1 MKRVWYGKVFLY
13 MPKEKW
19 IKKAMERGA
28 IQVKRNND
36 TGKEMWRPMP
46 RKDLMNRS
54 DAEIVSTFNSEIRGL
69 YNFYRIAENVGALHK
84 YYYMVRYSML
94 KTLAGKHRTNVSVI
108 KKRHMVNGVLR
119 IPYDTTKGRKYCEFY
134 HDGYMPMGY
143 FNSHSLGNLTSV
155 STATMSDLE
164 SMSFAVIVRTLVGVI
179 HASIFS
185 VAMSYFSW
193 KISLIFLTGVILFM
207 VINTM
212 LLRCSKR
219 LSPIRLD
226 AQTEFMDAV
235 LEYIQGMSVVRA
247 FHMAK
252 QSNTTLEKS
261 IDETKRKNQ
270 LIERQRIPYIAAEQV
285 VLRIAS
291 AAAAFC
297 SIALFINGTLE
308 LTYCLIILVSAFMV
322 YSQLESAGEMFFML
336 SMIDASI
343 DRVEEINQSPQID
356 IDGKE
361 QTPDRLDI
369 EMQDVSFSYGDKKV
383 IDHVSLTIPQGTT
396 TAIVGPSGSGKT
408 TLVNL
413 IARFWDVDSGSVRIG
428 GIDVKDYKLDSL
440 MKNISMVFQNVYL
453 FPDTIENNI
462 KFGCPNATHEDVVKA
477 AKAARC
483 HDFISALPKGYQTVI
498 GESGATI
505 SGGEKQRISIARAI
519 MKDAPIIILDE
530 ATANV
535 DPENEAELQKA
546 IEALTQGKTIIMIA
560 HRLKTVKN
568 ADQIIVIDRGKI
580 SQQGTHDEL
589 IKQAGIYADFVGMRE
604 KAIGWKIKADSLA

>member
-1 MKRVWYGKVFLY
+1 MIRSFRKFFEFAGR
-13 MPKEKW
+13 
-19 IKKAMERGA
+19 
-28 IQVKRNND
+28 QKRNWYM
-36 TGKEMWRPMP
+36 G
-46 RKDLMNRS
+46 LFY
-54 DAEIVSTFNSEIRGL
+54 EIIRCVLEAMQFAALLVVLDGL
-69 YNFYRIAENVGALHK
+69 VHESITTQTVLLAFGI
-84 YYYMVRYSML
+84 ML
-94 KTLAGKHRTNVSVI
+94 VSVI
-108 KKRHMVNGVLR
+108 GTIIFWYLAHGKEGEGSYRMCEDKRIQIGNRM
-119 IPYDTTKGRKYCEFY
+119 K
-134 HDGYMPMGY
+134 YMPMGY

-164 SMSFAVIVRTLVGVI
+164 SMSFAIIVRTLVGVI

-185 VAMSYFSW
+185 IAMCYFSW
-193 KISLIFLTGVILFM
+193 KISLIFLIGVILFM

-212 LLRCSKR
+212 LLRCSRR
-219 LSPIRLD
+219 LSPKRLE

-235 LEYIQGMSVVRA
+235 LEYIQGMGVVRA
-247 FHMAK
+247 FHMAS

-261 IDETKRKNQ
+261 IDETQKKNQ
-270 LIERQRIPYIAAEQV
+270 VIERQRIPYIAAEQV

-297 SIALFINGTLE
+297 SIILFINGTLE
-308 LTYCLIILVSAFMV
+308 LTYCLMILVSAFMV

-343 DRVEEINQSPQID
+343 DRVEEINRSPQID

-361 QTPDRLDI
+361 QHPARLDI

-383 IDHVSLTIPQGTT
+383 INHVSLSIPQGTT
-396 TAIVGPSGSGKT
+396 TAIVGPSGSGKA

-428 GIDVKDYKLDSL
+428 AIDVKDYKLDSL
-440 MKNISMVFQNVYL
+440 MENISMVFQNVYL

-462 KFGCPNATHEDVVKA
+462 KFGSPNATHEDVVQA

-483 HDFISALPKGYQTVI
+483 HEFILALPDGYQTVI

-519 MKDAPIIILDE
+519 MKDSPIIILDE

-568 ADQIIVIDRGKI
+568 ADQIIVINQGKI

-589 IKQAGIYADFVGMRE
+589 IKQPGIYADFVGMRE

>member
-1 MKRVWYGKVFLY
+1 MIRSFRKFFEFAGRQSRNWYLGLFYEIIRCVLEALQFAALLVVLDGLVHESITAQTALIAFGIMLASVVGTIIFWY
-13 MPKEKW
+13 L
-19 IKKAMERGA
+19 AH
-28 IQVKRNND
+28 
-36 TGKEMWRPMP
+36 GKEGEGSYRMCEDKRIQIG
-46 RKDLMNRS
+46 NRM
-54 DAEIVSTFNSEIRGL
+54 
-69 YNFYRIAENVGALHK
+69 K
-84 YYYMVRYSML
+84 
-94 KTLAGKHRTNVSVI
+94 
-108 KKRHMVNGVLR
+108 
-119 IPYDTTKGRKYCEFY
+119 
-134 HDGYMPMGY
+134 YMPMGY

-164 SMSFAVIVRTLVGVI
+164 SMSFAIIVRTLVGVI

-185 VAMSYFSW
+185 VAMCCFSW
-193 KISLIFLTGVILFM
+193 KISLVFLTGVILFM

-212 LLRCSKR
+212 LLRCSRR
-219 LSPIRLD
+219 LSPRRLE
-226 AQTEFMDAV
+226 AQTDFMDAV
-235 LEYIQGMSVVRA
+235 LEYIQGMGVVRA
-247 FHMAK
+247 FHMAE

-261 IDETKRKNQ
+261 ISETQKKNQ
-270 LIERQRIPYIAAEQV
+270 VIERQRIPYIAAEQV
-285 VLRIAS
+285 ILRIAS

-297 SIALFINGTLE
+297 SIVLFIDGTLE
-308 LTYCLIILVSAFMV
+308 LTYCLMILVSAFMV

-361 QTPDRLDI
+361 QNPGRLDI

-383 IDHVSLTIPQGTT
+383 IDHVSLSIPQGTT
-396 TAIVGPSGSGKT
+396 TAIVGLSGSGKT

-413 IARFWDVDSGSVRIG
+413 IARFWDVGGGSVRIG
-428 GIDVKDYKLDSL
+428 GIDVRDYKLDSL

-462 KFGCPNATHEDVVKA
+462 KFGSPNATQEDVVRA

-483 HDFISALPKGYQTVI
+483 HEFISSLPEGYQTVI

-546 IEALTQGKTIIMIA
+546 IEALTRGKTIIMIA

-568 ADQIIVIDRGKI
+568 ADQIIVINQGKI

-589 IKQAGIYADFVGMRE
+589 IRQSGIYADFVGMRE

>member
-1 MKRVWYGKVFLY
+1 MIHSFRKFFTFVESQKHNWYLGILYEIIRCVLEALQFAALFVVLDGLVHDSITTQTAIISFGIMLASVLGTILFWDLAHAKEGEGSYRTCENKRIQIGNRMK
-13 MPKEKW
+13 
-19 IKKAMERGA
+19 
-28 IQVKRNND
+28 
-36 TGKEMWRPMP
+36 
-46 RKDLMNRS
+46 
-54 DAEIVSTFNSEIRGL
+54 
-69 YNFYRIAENVGALHK
+69 
-84 YYYMVRYSML
+84 
-94 KTLAGKHRTNVSVI
+94 
-108 KKRHMVNGVLR
+108 
-119 IPYDTTKGRKYCEFY
+119 
-134 HDGYMPMGY
+134 YMPMGY

-155 STATMSDLE
+155 ATATMSDLE
-164 SMSFAVIVRTLVGVI
+164 SMAFVVIVRTLVGVI
-179 HASIFS
+179 HAVIFS
-185 VAMSYFSW
+185 LAMCYFNW
-193 KISLIFLTGVILFM
+193 KLSLIFLLGVILFM
-207 VINTM
+207 IINTM
-212 LLRCSKR
+212 LLHCSRR
-219 LSPIRLD
+219 LSPKRLE
-226 AQTEFMDAV
+226 AQTKFMDAV
-235 LEYIQGMSVVRA
+235 LEYIQGMGVVRA
-247 FHMAK
+247 FHMVN
-252 QSNTTLEKS
+252 QSNSAMGKTIEETQKKNMLLE
-261 IDETKRKNQ
+261 R
-270 LIERQRIPYIAAEQV
+270 RRIPYIAAEQI

-291 AAAAFC
+291 ATAAFC

-308 LTYCLIILVSAFMV
+308 MTYCLMILVSAFMI

-361 QTPDRLDI
+361 QNPGRLDI

-383 IDHVSLTIPQGTT
+383 IDHVSLSIPQGTT

-413 IARFWDVDSGSVRIG
+413 IARFWNVGTGSVRIG
-428 GIDVKDYKLDSL
+428 GIDVRDYKLDSL
-440 MKNISMVFQNVYL
+440 MKNISIVFQNVYL

-462 KFGCPNATHEDVVKA
+462 KFGSPNATHEDVVRA

-483 HDFISALPKGYQTVI
+483 HEFISALPEGYQTVI

-568 ADQIIVIDRGKI
+568 ADQIIVINQGKI

-604 KAIGWKIKADSLA
+604 KAIGWKIKADNFA

>member
-1 MKRVWYGKVFLY
+1 MIRSFRKFFEFAGRQSRNWYLGLFYEIIRCVLEALQFAALLVVLDGLVHESITAQTALFAFGIMLASVIGTIIFWY
-13 MPKEKW
+13 L
-19 IKKAMERGA
+19 AH
-28 IQVKRNND
+28 
-36 TGKEMWRPMP
+36 GKEGEGSYRMCEDKRIQIG
-46 RKDLMNRS
+46 NRM
-54 DAEIVSTFNSEIRGL
+54 
-69 YNFYRIAENVGALHK
+69 K
-84 YYYMVRYSML
+84 
-94 KTLAGKHRTNVSVI
+94 
-108 KKRHMVNGVLR
+108 
-119 IPYDTTKGRKYCEFY
+119 
-134 HDGYMPMGY
+134 YMPMGY

-164 SMSFAVIVRTLVGVI
+164 SMSFAIIVRTLVGVI

-185 VAMSYFSW
+185 AAMCCFSW
-193 KISLIFLTGVILFM
+193 KISLIFLLGVILFM

-212 LLRCSKR
+212 LLRCSRR
-219 LSPIRLD
+219 LSPKRLE

-235 LEYIQGMSVVRA
+235 LEYIQGMGVVRA
-247 FHMAK
+247 FFMAR
-252 QSNTTLEKS
+252 QSNTTLKKS
-261 IDETKRKNQ
+261 ISETQKKNQ
-270 LIERQRIPYIAAEQV
+270 VIERQRIPYIAAEQV
-285 VLRIAS
+285 ILRIAS

-297 SIALFINGTLE
+297 SIVLFIDGTLE
-308 LTYCLIILVSAFMV
+308 LTYCLMILVSAFMV

-361 QTPDRLDI
+361 QNPGRLDI

-383 IDHVSLTIPQGTT
+383 IDHVSLSIPQGTT

-413 IARFWDVDSGSVRIG
+413 IARFWDVDGGSVRIG
-428 GIDVKDYKLDSL
+428 GIDVRDYKLDSL

-462 KFGCPNATHEDVVKA
+462 KFGSPNATYEDVVRA

-483 HDFISALPKGYQTVI
+483 HEFISSLSEGYQTVI

-568 ADQIIVIDRGKI
+568 ADQIIVINQGKI

-589 IKQAGIYADFVGMRE
+589 IRQSGIYADFVGMRE

>member
-1 MKRVWYGKVFLY
+1 MIHSFRKFFTFVESQKHNWHLGISYEIIRCVLEALQFVALFVVLDGLVRDSITTQTAIISFGIMLASVLGTILFWDLAHAKEGEGSYRTCENKRIQIGNRMK
-13 MPKEKW
+13 
-19 IKKAMERGA
+19 
-28 IQVKRNND
+28 
-36 TGKEMWRPMP
+36 
-46 RKDLMNRS
+46 
-54 DAEIVSTFNSEIRGL
+54 
-69 YNFYRIAENVGALHK
+69 
-84 YYYMVRYSML
+84 
-94 KTLAGKHRTNVSVI
+94 
-108 KKRHMVNGVLR
+108 
-119 IPYDTTKGRKYCEFY
+119 
-134 HDGYMPMGY
+134 YMPMGY

-155 STATMSDLE
+155 ATATMSDLE
-164 SMSFAVIVRTLVGVI
+164 SMAFVVIVRTLVGVI
-179 HASIFS
+179 HAVIFS
-185 VAMSYFSW
+185 LAMCYFNW
-193 KISLIFLTGVILFM
+193 KLSLIFLLGVILFM
-207 VINTM
+207 IINTM
-212 LLRCSKR
+212 LLHCSRR
-219 LSPIRLD
+219 LSPKRLE
-226 AQTEFMDAV
+226 AQTKFMDAV
-235 LEYIQGMSVVRA
+235 LEYIQGMGVVRA
-247 FHMAK
+247 FHMVN
-252 QSNTTLEKS
+252 QSNSAMGKTIEETQKKNMLLE
-261 IDETKRKNQ
+261 R
-270 LIERQRIPYIAAEQV
+270 RRIPYIAAEQI

-308 LTYCLIILVSAFMV
+308 MTYCLMILVSAFMV

-361 QTPDRLDI
+361 QHPARLDI
-369 EMQDVSFSYGDKKV
+369 EMRDVSFAYGDKKV
-383 IDHVSLTIPQGTT
+383 IKHVSLVVPQGTT
-396 TAIVGPSGSGKT
+396 TAIVGPSGAGKT

-462 KFGCPNATHEDVVKA
+462 KFGSPNAAHEDVVRA

-483 HDFISALPKGYQTVI
+483 HEFILALPDGYQTVI

-546 IEALTQGKTIIMIA
+546 IKALTQGKTIIMIA

-568 ADQIIVIDRGKI
+568 ADQIIVINQGKI
-580 SQQGTHDEL
+580 AQQGTHDEL

>member
-1 MKRVWYGKVFLY
+1 MIHSFRKFFTFVESQKHNWHLGISYEIIRCVLEALQFVALFVVLDGLVHDSITTQTAIISFGIMLASVLGTILFWDLAHAKEGEGSYRTCENKRIQIGNRMK
-13 MPKEKW
+13 
-19 IKKAMERGA
+19 
-28 IQVKRNND
+28 
-36 TGKEMWRPMP
+36 
-46 RKDLMNRS
+46 
-54 DAEIVSTFNSEIRGL
+54 
-69 YNFYRIAENVGALHK
+69 
-84 YYYMVRYSML
+84 
-94 KTLAGKHRTNVSVI
+94 
-108 KKRHMVNGVLR
+108 
-119 IPYDTTKGRKYCEFY
+119 
-134 HDGYMPMGY
+134 YMPMGY

-155 STATMSDLE
+155 ATATMSDLE
-164 SMSFAVIVRTLVGVI
+164 SMAFVVIVRTLVGVI
-179 HASIFS
+179 HAVIFS
-185 VAMSYFSW
+185 LAMCYFNW
-193 KISLIFLTGVILFM
+193 KLSLIFLLGVILFM
-207 VINTM
+207 IINTM
-212 LLRCSKR
+212 LLHCSRR
-219 LSPIRLD
+219 LSPKRLE
-226 AQTEFMDAV
+226 AQTKFMDAV
-235 LEYIQGMSVVRA
+235 LEYIQGMGVVRA
-247 FHMAK
+247 FHMVN
-252 QSNTTLEKS
+252 QSNSAMGKTIEETQKKNMLLE
-261 IDETKRKNQ
+261 R
-270 LIERQRIPYIAAEQV
+270 RRIPYIAAEQI

-308 LTYCLIILVSAFMV
+308 MTYCLMILVSAFMV

-361 QTPDRLDI
+361 QHPARLDI
-369 EMQDVSFSYGDKKV
+369 EMRDVSFAYGDKKV
-383 IDHVSLTIPQGTT
+383 IKHVSLVVPQGTT
-396 TAIVGPSGSGKT
+396 TAIVGPSGAGKT

-462 KFGCPNATHEDVVKA
+462 KFGSPNAAHEDVVRA

-483 HDFISALPKGYQTVI
+483 HEFILALPDGYQTVI

-568 ADQIIVIDRGKI
+568 ADQIIVINQGKI
-580 SQQGTHDEL
+580 AQQGTHDEL

-604 KAIGWKIKADSLA
+604 KAIGWKIKADNFA

>member
-1 MKRVWYGKVFLY
+1 MIHSFRKFFTFVESQKHNWYLGILYEIIRCVLEALQFAALFVVLDGLVHDSITTQTAIISFGIMLASVLGTILFWDLAHAKEGEGSYRTCENKRIQIGNRMK
-13 MPKEKW
+13 
-19 IKKAMERGA
+19 
-28 IQVKRNND
+28 
-36 TGKEMWRPMP
+36 
-46 RKDLMNRS
+46 
-54 DAEIVSTFNSEIRGL
+54 
-69 YNFYRIAENVGALHK
+69 
-84 YYYMVRYSML
+84 
-94 KTLAGKHRTNVSVI
+94 
-108 KKRHMVNGVLR
+108 
-119 IPYDTTKGRKYCEFY
+119 
-134 HDGYMPMGY
+134 YMPMGY

-155 STATMSDLE
+155 ATATMSDLE
-164 SMSFAVIVRTLVGVI
+164 SMAFVVIVRTLVGVI
-179 HASIFS
+179 HAVIFS
-185 VAMSYFSW
+185 LAMCYFNW
-193 KISLIFLTGVILFM
+193 KLSLIFLLGVILFM
-207 VINTM
+207 IINTM
-212 LLRCSKR
+212 LLHCSRR
-219 LSPIRLD
+219 LSPKRLE
-226 AQTEFMDAV
+226 AQTKFMDAV
-235 LEYIQGMSVVRA
+235 LEYIQGMGVVRA
-247 FHMAK
+247 FHMVN
-252 QSNTTLEKS
+252 QSNSAMGKTIEETQKKNMLLE
-261 IDETKRKNQ
+261 R
-270 LIERQRIPYIAAEQV
+270 RRIPYIAAEQI

-291 AAAAFC
+291 ATAAFC

-308 LTYCLIILVSAFMV
+308 MTYCLMILVSAFMV

-361 QTPDRLDI
+361 QRPARLDI
-369 EMQDVSFSYGDKKV
+369 EMRDVSFSYGDKKV
-383 IDHVSLTIPQGTT
+383 INHVSLVVPQGTT

-428 GIDVKDYKLDSL
+428 GIDVRDYKLDSL

-462 KFGCPNATHEDVVKA
+462 KFGSPNAAHEDVVRA

-483 HDFISALPKGYQTVI
+483 HEFISALPEGYQTVI

-568 ADQIIVIDRGKI
+568 ADQIIVINQGKI

-604 KAIGWKIKADSLA
+604 KAIGWKIKADNFA

>member
-1 MKRVWYGKVFLY
+1 MIHSFRKFFTFVESQKHNWYLGILYEIIRCVLEALQFAALFVVLDGLVHDSITTQTAIISFGIMLASVLGTILFWDLAHAKEGEGSYRTCENKRIQIGNRMK
-13 MPKEKW
+13 
-19 IKKAMERGA
+19 
-28 IQVKRNND
+28 
-36 TGKEMWRPMP
+36 
-46 RKDLMNRS
+46 
-54 DAEIVSTFNSEIRGL
+54 
-69 YNFYRIAENVGALHK
+69 
-84 YYYMVRYSML
+84 
-94 KTLAGKHRTNVSVI
+94 
-108 KKRHMVNGVLR
+108 
-119 IPYDTTKGRKYCEFY
+119 
-134 HDGYMPMGY
+134 YMPMGY

-155 STATMSDLE
+155 ATATMSDLE
-164 SMSFAVIVRTLVGVI
+164 SMAFVVIVRTLVGVI
-179 HASIFS
+179 HAVIFS
-185 VAMSYFSW
+185 LAMCYFNW
-193 KISLIFLTGVILFM
+193 KLSLIFLLGVILFM
-207 VINTM
+207 IINTM
-212 LLRCSKR
+212 LLHCSRR
-219 LSPIRLD
+219 LSPKRLE
-226 AQTEFMDAV
+226 AQTKFMDAV
-235 LEYIQGMSVVRA
+235 LEYIQGMGVVRA
-247 FHMAK
+247 FHMVN
-252 QSNTTLEKS
+252 QSNSAMRKTIEETQKKNMLLEK
-261 IDETKRKNQ
+261 R
-270 LIERQRIPYIAAEQV
+270 RIPYIAAEQI

-291 AAAAFC
+291 ATAAFG

-308 LTYCLIILVSAFMV
+308 MTYCLMILVSAFMV

-361 QTPDRLDI
+361 QHPARLDI
-369 EMQDVSFSYGDKKV
+369 EMRDVSFSYGDKKV
-383 IDHVSLTIPQGTT
+383 INHVSLMVPQGTT

-428 GIDVKDYKLDSL
+428 GIDVRDYKLDSL

-462 KFGCPNATHEDVVKA
+462 KFGSPNAAHEDVVRA

-483 HDFISALPKGYQTVI
+483 HEFISALPEGYQTVI

-505 SGGEKQRISIARAI
+505 SGGEKQRISIARVI

-568 ADQIIVIDRGKI
+568 ADQIIVINQGKI

-604 KAIGWKIKADSLA
+604 KAIGWKIKADNLA

>member
-1 MKRVWYGKVFLY
+1 MIHSFRKFFTFAESQKHNWYLGILYEIIRCVLEALQFAALFVVLDGLVHDSITTQTAIISFGIMLASVLGTILFWDLAHAKEGEGSYRTCENKRIQIGNRMK
-13 MPKEKW
+13 
-19 IKKAMERGA
+19 
-28 IQVKRNND
+28 
-36 TGKEMWRPMP
+36 
-46 RKDLMNRS
+46 
-54 DAEIVSTFNSEIRGL
+54 
-69 YNFYRIAENVGALHK
+69 
-84 YYYMVRYSML
+84 
-94 KTLAGKHRTNVSVI
+94 
-108 KKRHMVNGVLR
+108 
-119 IPYDTTKGRKYCEFY
+119 
-134 HDGYMPMGY
+134 YMPMGY

-155 STATMSDLE
+155 ATATMSDLE
-164 SMSFAVIVRTLVGVI
+164 SMAFVVIVRTLVGVI
-179 HASIFS
+179 HAVIFS
-185 VAMSYFSW
+185 LAMCYFNW
-193 KISLIFLTGVILFM
+193 KLSLIFLLGVILFM
-207 VINTM
+207 IINTM
-212 LLRCSKR
+212 LLHCSRR
-219 LSPIRLD
+219 LSPKRLE
-226 AQTEFMDAV
+226 AQTKFMDAV
-235 LEYIQGMSVVRA
+235 LEYIQGMGVVRA
-247 FHMAK
+247 FHMVN
-252 QSNTTLEKS
+252 QSNSAMGKTIEETQKKNMLLE
-261 IDETKRKNQ
+261 R
-270 LIERQRIPYIAAEQV
+270 RRIPYIAAEQI

-291 AAAAFC
+291 ATAAFC

-308 LTYCLIILVSAFMV
+308 MTYCLMILVSAFMI

-361 QTPDRLDI
+361 QNPGRLDI

-383 IDHVSLTIPQGTT
+383 IDHVSLSIPQGTT

-413 IARFWDVDSGSVRIG
+413 IARFWDVGAGSVRIG
-428 GIDVKDYKLDSL
+428 GIDVRDYKLDSL

-462 KFGCPNATHEDVVKA
+462 KFGSPNATHEDVVRA

-483 HDFISALPKGYQTVI
+483 HEFISALPEGYQTVI

-568 ADQIIVIDRGKI
+568 ADQIIVINQGKI

-604 KAIGWKIKADSLA
+604 KAIGWKIKADNFA

>member
-1 MKRVWYGKVFLY
+1 MIHSFRKFFTFVESQKHNWYLGILYEIIRCVLEALQFAALFVVLDGLVHDSITTQTAIISFGIMLASVLGTILFWDLAHAKEGEGSYRTCENKRIQIGNRMK
-13 MPKEKW
+13 
-19 IKKAMERGA
+19 
-28 IQVKRNND
+28 
-36 TGKEMWRPMP
+36 
-46 RKDLMNRS
+46 
-54 DAEIVSTFNSEIRGL
+54 
-69 YNFYRIAENVGALHK
+69 
-84 YYYMVRYSML
+84 
-94 KTLAGKHRTNVSVI
+94 
-108 KKRHMVNGVLR
+108 
-119 IPYDTTKGRKYCEFY
+119 
-134 HDGYMPMGY
+134 YMPMGY

-155 STATMSDLE
+155 ATATMSDLE
-164 SMSFAVIVRTLVGVI
+164 SMAFVVIVRTLVGVI
-179 HASIFS
+179 HAVIFS
-185 VAMSYFSW
+185 LAMCYFNW
-193 KISLIFLTGVILFM
+193 KLSLIFLLGVILFM
-207 VINTM
+207 IINTM
-212 LLRCSKR
+212 LLHCSRR
-219 LSPIRLD
+219 LSPKRLE
-226 AQTEFMDAV
+226 AQTKFMDAV
-235 LEYIQGMSVVRA
+235 LEYIQGMGVVRA
-247 FHMAK
+247 FHMVN
-252 QSNTTLEKS
+252 QSNSAMGKTIEETQKKNMLLE
-261 IDETKRKNQ
+261 R
-270 LIERQRIPYIAAEQV
+270 RRIPYIAAEQI

-291 AAAAFC
+291 ATAAFC

-308 LTYCLIILVSAFMV
+308 MTYCLMILVSAFMV

-361 QTPDRLDI
+361 QRPARLDI
-369 EMQDVSFSYGDKKV
+369 EMRDVSFSYGDKKV
-383 IDHVSLTIPQGTT
+383 INHVSLVVPQGTT

-428 GIDVKDYKLDSL
+428 GIDVRDYKLDSL

-462 KFGCPNATHEDVVKA
+462 KFGSPNAVHEDVVRA

-483 HDFISALPKGYQTVI
+483 HEFISALPEGYQTVI

-568 ADQIIVIDRGKI
+568 ADQIIVINQGKI

-604 KAIGWKIKADSLA
+604 KAIGWKIKADNFA

>member
-1 MKRVWYGKVFLY
+1 MIHSFRKFFTFVESQKHNWYLGILYEIIRCVLEALQFVALFVVLDGLVHDSITTQTAIISFGIMLASVLGTILFWDLAHAKEGEGSYRTCENKRIQIGNRMK
-13 MPKEKW
+13 
-19 IKKAMERGA
+19 
-28 IQVKRNND
+28 
-36 TGKEMWRPMP
+36 
-46 RKDLMNRS
+46 
-54 DAEIVSTFNSEIRGL
+54 
-69 YNFYRIAENVGALHK
+69 
-84 YYYMVRYSML
+84 
-94 KTLAGKHRTNVSVI
+94 
-108 KKRHMVNGVLR
+108 
-119 IPYDTTKGRKYCEFY
+119 
-134 HDGYMPMGY
+134 YMPMGY

-155 STATMSDLE
+155 ATATMSDLE
-164 SMSFAVIVRTLVGVI
+164 SMAFVVIVRTLVGVI
-179 HASIFS
+179 HAVIFS
-185 VAMSYFSW
+185 LAMCYFNW
-193 KISLIFLTGVILFM
+193 KLSLIFLLGVILFM
-207 VINTM
+207 IINTM
-212 LLRCSKR
+212 LLHCSRKLSPKR
-219 LSPIRLD
+219 LE
-226 AQTEFMDAV
+226 AQTKFMDAV
-235 LEYIQGMSVVRA
+235 LEYIQGMGVVRA
-247 FHMAK
+247 FHMVN
-252 QSNTTLEKS
+252 QSNSAMGKTIEETQKKNMLLE
-261 IDETKRKNQ
+261 R
-270 LIERQRIPYIAAEQV
+270 RRIPYIAAEQI

-308 LTYCLIILVSAFMV
+308 MTYCLMILVSAFMV

-361 QTPDRLDI
+361 QHPARLDI
-369 EMQDVSFSYGDKKV
+369 EMRDVSFSYGDKKV
-383 IDHVSLTIPQGTT
+383 INHVSLVVPQGTT

-462 KFGCPNATHEDVVKA
+462 KFGSPNAVHEDVVRA
-477 AKAARC
+477 AKAAKC
-483 HDFISALPKGYQTVI
+483 HEFILALPDGYQTVI

-546 IEALTQGKTIIMIA
+546 IKALTQGKTIIMIA

-568 ADQIIVIDRGKI
+568 ADQIIVINQGKI

-604 KAIGWKIKADSLA
+604 KAIGWKIKADNLA

>member
-1 MKRVWYGKVFLY
+1 MIHSFRKFFEFAGRQSRNWYLGLFY
-13 MPKEKW
+13 
-19 IKKAMERGA
+19 
-28 IQVKRNND
+28 
-36 TGKEMWRPMP
+36 
-46 RKDLMNRS
+46 
-54 DAEIVSTFNSEIRGL
+54 EIIRCILEALQFAALLVVLDGL
-69 YNFYRIAENVGALHK
+69 VHDNITAQTALQAFGI
-84 YYYMVRYSML
+84 ML
-94 KTLAGKHRTNVSVI
+94 VSVI
-108 KKRHMVNGVLR
+108 GTAIFWYLAHGKEGEGSYRMCEDKRIQIGNRM
-119 IPYDTTKGRKYCEFY
+119 K
-134 HDGYMPMGY
+134 YMPMGY

-235 LEYIQGMSVVRA
+235 LEYIQGMNVVRA

-261 IDETKRKNQ
+261 IDETQRKNQ

-291 AAAAFC
+291 ATAAFC

-369 EMQDVSFSYGDKKV
+369 EMQDISFSYGDKKV

-462 KFGCPNATHEDVVKA
+462 KFGSPNATHKEVVKA

>member
-1 MKRVWYGKVFLY
+1 MIRSFRKFFTFVESQKHNWYLGIFYEIIRCVLEALQFVALFVVLDGLVHDSITTQTAIISFGIMLASVLGTSLFWDLAHAKEGEGSYRTCENKRIQIGNRMK
-13 MPKEKW
+13 
-19 IKKAMERGA
+19 
-28 IQVKRNND
+28 
-36 TGKEMWRPMP
+36 
-46 RKDLMNRS
+46 
-54 DAEIVSTFNSEIRGL
+54 
-69 YNFYRIAENVGALHK
+69 
-84 YYYMVRYSML
+84 
-94 KTLAGKHRTNVSVI
+94 
-108 KKRHMVNGVLR
+108 
-119 IPYDTTKGRKYCEFY
+119 
-134 HDGYMPMGY
+134 YMPMGY

-155 STATMSDLE
+155 ATATMSDLE
-164 SMSFAVIVRTLVGVI
+164 SMAFVVIVRTLVGVI
-179 HASIFS
+179 HAVIFS
-185 VAMSYFSW
+185 LAMCYFNW
-193 KISLIFLTGVILFM
+193 KLSLIFLLGVILFM
-207 VINTM
+207 IINTM
-212 LLRCSKR
+212 LLHCSRR
-219 LSPIRLD
+219 LSPKRLE
-226 AQTEFMDAV
+226 AQTKFMDAV
-235 LEYIQGMSVVRA
+235 LEYIQGMGVVRA
-247 FHMAK
+247 FHMVN
-252 QSNTTLEKS
+252 QSNSAMGKTIEETQKKNMLLE
-261 IDETKRKNQ
+261 R
-270 LIERQRIPYIAAEQV
+270 RRIPYIAAEQI

-308 LTYCLIILVSAFMV
+308 MSYCLMILVSAFMV

-361 QTPDRLDI
+361 QRPARLDI
-369 EMQDVSFSYGDKKV
+369 EMRDVSFSYGDKKV
-383 IDHVSLTIPQGTT
+383 INHVSLVVPQGTT

-462 KFGCPNATHEDVVKA
+462 KFGSPNAAHEDVVRA

-483 HDFISALPKGYQTVI
+483 HEFILALPDGYQTVI

-568 ADQIIVIDRGKI
+568 ADQIIVINQGKI

-589 IKQAGIYADFVGMRE
+589 IKQTGIYADFVGMRE
-604 KAIGWKIKADSLA
+604 KAIGWKIKADNLT

>member
-1 MKRVWYGKVFLY
+1 MIHSFRKFFTFVESQKHNWYLGILYEIIRCVLEALQFAALFVVLDGLVHDSITTQTAIISFGIMLASVLGTILFWDLAHAKEGEGSYRTCENKRIQIGNRMK
-13 MPKEKW
+13 
-19 IKKAMERGA
+19 
-28 IQVKRNND
+28 
-36 TGKEMWRPMP
+36 
-46 RKDLMNRS
+46 
-54 DAEIVSTFNSEIRGL
+54 
-69 YNFYRIAENVGALHK
+69 
-84 YYYMVRYSML
+84 
-94 KTLAGKHRTNVSVI
+94 
-108 KKRHMVNGVLR
+108 
-119 IPYDTTKGRKYCEFY
+119 
-134 HDGYMPMGY
+134 YMPMGY

-155 STATMSDLE
+155 ATATMSDLE
-164 SMSFAVIVRTLVGVI
+164 SMAFVVIVRTLVGVI
-179 HASIFS
+179 HAVIFS
-185 VAMSYFSW
+185 LAMCYFNW
-193 KISLIFLTGVILFM
+193 KLSLIFLLGVILFM
-207 VINTM
+207 IINTM
-212 LLRCSKR
+212 LLHCSRR
-219 LSPIRLD
+219 LSPKRLE
-226 AQTEFMDAV
+226 AQTKFMDAV
-235 LEYIQGMSVVRA
+235 LEYIQGMGVVRA
-247 FHMAK
+247 FHMVN
-252 QSNTTLEKS
+252 QSNSAMRKTIEETQKKNMLLEK
-261 IDETKRKNQ
+261 R
-270 LIERQRIPYIAAEQV
+270 RIPYIAAEQI

-291 AAAAFC
+291 ATAAFG

-308 LTYCLIILVSAFMV
+308 MTYCLMILVSAFMV

-361 QTPDRLDI
+361 QRPARLDI
-369 EMQDVSFSYGDKKV
+369 EMRDVSFSYGDKKV
-383 IDHVSLTIPQGTT
+383 INHVSLMVPQGTT

-428 GIDVKDYKLDSL
+428 GIDVRDYKLDSL

-462 KFGCPNATHEDVVKA
+462 KFGSPNAAHEDVVRA

-483 HDFISALPKGYQTVI
+483 HEFISALPEGYQTVI

-505 SGGEKQRISIARAI
+505 SGGEKQRISIARVI

-568 ADQIIVIDRGKI
+568 ADQIIVINQGKI

-604 KAIGWKIKADSLA
+604 KAIGWKIKADNLA